1 MISGIILS
9 IFCGFVV
16 FTTLFLIIMGDEPS
30 FNYNFKAVPIINEG
44 FYYNKIETL
53 KILFIAL
60 LYINLICSTIYSFV
74 FIDEHSNDKITLL
87 NINDIG
93 FMAVL
98 IGSPILF
105 ILSYYLHQISLRAKY
120 LICKDKE
127 ILNEYNQPR
136 KLNRDDFFIK
146 ENYIEHCNNYI
157 LKLSPKEMGDLWVE
171 AYKREM
177 LEINPNVFLE
187 PKKTDNKI
195 LLNFLF
201 SSFLLCLM
209 IFTAFWLINDLQ
221 DGLSQA
227 LPSYFNKAQF

>member
-1 MISGIILS
+1 MILGIIGS

-16 FTTLFLIIMGDEPS
+16 FTPLILMTMGNEPS
-30 FNYNFKAVPIINEG
+30 FNYNFKAAPIINEG
-44 FYYNKIETL
+44 FYYNKIINL
-53 KILFIAL
+53 KVLLVAL

-74 FIDEHSNDKITLL
+74 FIDEHSNDKITFL

-93 FMAVL
+93 FMSMF

-105 ILSYYLHQISLRAKY
+105 ILSHYLHQISLRAKY

-136 KLNRDDFFIK
+136 KLNRDYFFFK
-146 ENYIEHCNNYI
+146 EDYINYCNDYI
-157 LKLSPKEMGDLWVE
+157 SKLSPKEMGDLWVE

-177 LEINPNVFLE
+177 LKINPNVFLE

-201 SSFLLCLM
+201 SSFVLCLM
-209 IFTAFWLINDLQ
+209 IFIAFWLINDLQ

-227 LPSYFNKAQF
+227 LPRHFNKAQF